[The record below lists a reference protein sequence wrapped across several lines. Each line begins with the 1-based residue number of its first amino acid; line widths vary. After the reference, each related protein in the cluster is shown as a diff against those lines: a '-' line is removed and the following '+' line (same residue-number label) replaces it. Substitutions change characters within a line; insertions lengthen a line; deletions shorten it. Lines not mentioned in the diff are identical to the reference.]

1 MRQTRREWVRRVA
14 AWRRSGQTS
23 KEFAAGAGVNA
34 STLLWW
40 STRLRGERGMPKAA
54 GDLRRRGGVPLPP
67 RRSEPVPLVELR
79 GSVVDDRFE
88 LELGGGRR
96 LRIPPAFDA
105 AALERL
111 LRVLQ

>member
-1 MRQTRREWVRRVA
+1 MRQTRRDWERRVA
-14 AWRRSGQTS
+14 AWRRSGQSS

-40 STRLRGERGMPKAA
+40 STKLRSERAVAKAA
-54 GDLRRRGGVPLPP
+54 GHTRRPDEGSQRL
-67 RRSEPVPLVELR
+67 EPVSLVELR
-79 GSVVDDRFE
+79 AGVSDDRFE

-96 LRIPPAFDA
+96 LRIPAGFDA

-111 LRVLQ
+111 LRVLR